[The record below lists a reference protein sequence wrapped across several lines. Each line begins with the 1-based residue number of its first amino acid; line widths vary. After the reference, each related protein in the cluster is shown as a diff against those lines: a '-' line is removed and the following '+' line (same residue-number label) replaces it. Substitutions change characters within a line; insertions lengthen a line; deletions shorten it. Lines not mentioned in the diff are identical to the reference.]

1 LDKKALV
8 REYIKK
14 HRYFS
19 LSQIIHD
26 VNFEKKLVKDYLF
39 QLKQEKIVFE
49 AGYGFFSNVAEKFP
63 FMAVRRVEVI
73 RQCLK
78 KNYPLVDF
86 LIWDTKIFAPLYHHT
101 QTHHITFVEVEKDL
115 VFSVHE
121 HLYGKYRGVLK
132 ERRVKSFFA
141 GFDVTLD
148 PVVVRAMPSRS
159 PREGNI
165 PALEKILVD
174 MYLDID
180 KYAYIGHSDY
190 FELWWDLVRL
200 YRINIRELIGY
211 SRRRK
216 CSRQLFPQLIENN
229 NSYAIDFCQLIA
241 KVGKRL

>member
-1 LDKKALV
+1 MNKKELV

-19 LSQIIHD
+19 LLQI
-26 VNFEKKLVKDYLF
+26 VQKTNLEKKLVKDYLF
-39 QLKQEKIVFE
+39 QLKDEKIVYD
-49 AGYGFFSNVAEKFP
+49 AGYGFFSTVAQEFP
-63 FMAVRRVEVI
+63 FEDVRRVEII
-73 RQCLK
+73 RQDLK

-132 ERRVKSFFA
+132 EKRVKSFFA

-180 KYAYIGHSDY
+180 KYLYIGHSDY
-190 FELWWDLVRL
+190 FELWWDLVDL
-200 YRINIRELIGY
+200 YRINIGELIGY

-216 CSRQLFPQLIENN
+216 CLRRLFPQLIENN

-241 KVGKRL
+241 EVGKSL

>member
-1 LDKKALV
+1 LLLIALPKYQYLLNNEQLLLHASGKALNC
-8 REYIKK
+8 K
-14 HRYFS
+14 HR
-19 LSQIIHD
+19 
-26 VNFEKKLVKDYLF
+26 
-39 QLKQEKIVFE
+39 
-49 AGYGFFSNVAEKFP
+49 
-63 FMAVRRVEVI
+63 
-73 RQCLK
+73 C
-78 KNYPLVDF
+78 
-86 LIWDTKIFAPLYHHT
+86 
-101 QTHHITFVEVEKDL
+101 
-115 VFSVHE
+115 HE
-121 HLYGKYRGVLK
+121 HLYGKFRGVLK

-159 PREGNI
+159 PREGNV

-180 KYAYIGHSDY
+180 KYSYIGHSDY

-216 CSRQLFPQLIENN
+216 CLRQLFPQLIDNT
-229 NSYAIDFCQLIA
+229 NSYAIAFCQLIA